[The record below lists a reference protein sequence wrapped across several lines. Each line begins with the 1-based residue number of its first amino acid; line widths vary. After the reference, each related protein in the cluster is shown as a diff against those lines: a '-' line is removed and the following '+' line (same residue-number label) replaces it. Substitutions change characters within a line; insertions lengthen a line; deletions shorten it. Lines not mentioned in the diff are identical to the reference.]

1 MGEFFIIL
9 GLILLNGLFSMAE
22 IALVSARKARLE
34 AQANKGDK
42 RAKEALELANHPD
55 TFLSTVQI
63 GITLIGILTGI
74 YSGEKL
80 KTGLVE
86 FLGRFDAINEYANG
100 IATAII
106 VIIITYLTLVLGEL
120 VPKRIGLSRP
130 EIIAKIV
137 AAPMRAVSFIT
148 YPFIWLLTK
157 STLVIVKLFG
167 IKRADTQVTEEE
179 IKAIIIEGTE
189 QGTIEEA
196 EQEII
201 ERVFHLS
208 DRNITSLMTH
218 RSDIIWFDLND
229 TEKSIRE
236 KILQEPHSVY
246 PVCDGDLDNIKGI
259 VSLKELYLNR
269 SQPGGAKTLK
279 DLMRPPLFVPENI
292 TAYRLLERFKK
303 QRIGSCFIV
312 DEYGTLQGMVTLD
325 DILHAIVGGIPQAED
340 QDYEILKREDG
351 SYLVDAQIPFYNFLS
366 RFDKAEWLT
375 EIEQEFDT
383 LAGFILHQLERIP
396 HAGDKLDW
404 RGFHFEIVDMDAQR
418 IDKVLL
424 NISDEIRQEMEEE

>member
-1 MGEFFIIL
+1 MAEVFIIL

-34 AQANKGDK
+34 AQANKGDA
-42 RAKEALELANHPD
+42 RAKEALKLASHPD

-80 KTGLVE
+80 KAGLVNW
-86 FLGRFDAINEYANG
+86 LTRFESVREYSNG

-106 VIIITYLTLVLGEL
+106 VIIITYFSLVLGEL
-120 VPKRIGLSRP
+120 VPKRLGLSRP
-130 EIIAKIV
+130 ETIAKLV
-137 AAPMRAVSFIT
+137 AGPMRFVTIIT

-157 STLVIVKLFG
+157 STYVIVKIFN
-167 IKRADTQVTEEE
+167 IRTRDNEVTEEE

-218 RSDIIWFDLND
+218 RSDIVWFELND
-229 TEKSIRE
+229 TEDSIRE
-236 KILQEPHSVY
+236 KIVQDPHSVY
-246 PVCDGDLDNIKGI
+246 PICDGDLDNIKGM
-259 VSLKELYLNR
+259 VSLKDLYVSSDHKKFKEIMR
-269 SQPGGAKTLK
+269 S
-279 DLMRPPLFVPENI
+279 PLFVPENI
-292 TAYRLLERFKK
+292 TAYKLLERFKNEH
-303 QRIGSCFIV
+303 INSCFIV
-312 DEYGTLQGMVTLD
+312 DEYGTLQGMVTLN
-325 DILHAIVGGIPQAED
+325 DILQAIVGGISPPD
-340 QDYEILKREDG
+340 VDDYEVVEREDG
-351 SYLVDAQIPFYNFLS
+351 TYLVDAQIPFYNFLS
-366 RFDKAEWLT
+366 RFEKAEWMT
-375 EIEQEFDT
+375 DVDQEFDT

-396 HAGDKLDW
+396 HTGDKLEW
-404 RGFHFEIVDMDAQR
+404 RGFQFEIVDMDAQR

-424 NISDEIRQEMEEE
+424 KISDAIRQEIEE

>member
-1 MGEFFIIL
+1 MAEIFIIL
-9 GLILLNGLFSMAE
+9 GLVLLNGLFSMAE

-42 RAKEALELANHPD
+42 NAKEALKLASHPD

-80 KTGLVE
+80 KSDLVAWLQQFE
-86 FLGRFDAINEYANG
+86 SIRDYSNG
-100 IATAII
+100 IATTII
-106 VIIITYLTLVLGEL
+106 VIIITYFSMVLGEL
-120 VPKRIGLSRP
+120 VPKRLGLSRP
-130 EIIAKIV
+130 ETIAKLV
-137 AAPMRAVSFIT
+137 AGPMRIVTLIT

-157 STLVIVKLFG
+157 STYVIVKIFN
-167 IKRADTQVTEEE
+167 IRMRDNEVTEEE

-218 RSDIIWFDLND
+218 RSDIIWFDQND
-229 TEKSIRE
+229 TEDAIRD
-236 KILQEPHSVY
+236 KIIQEPHSHY
-246 PVCDGDLDNIKGI
+246 PICDNDLDNIKGI
-259 VSLKELYLNR
+259 VSLKDLYVN
-269 SQPGGAKTLK
+269 SDHKK
-279 DLMRPPLFVPENI
+279 FKEIMRPALFVPENI
-292 TAYRLLERFKK
+292 TAYKLLERFKT
-303 QRIGSCFIV
+303 QHMNSCFIV
-312 DEYGTLQGMVTLD
+312 DEYGSLQGMVTLN
-325 DILHAIVGGIPQAED
+325 DILVAIVGGIPD
-340 QDYEILKREDG
+340 PDVSDYEVVEREDG
-351 SYLVDAQIPFYNFLS
+351 TFLVDAQIPFYNFLS
-366 RFDKAEWLT
+366 RFEKTEWMNDVD
-375 EIEQEFDT
+375 QEFDT

-396 HAGDKLDW
+396 HTGDKLEW
-404 RGFHFEIVDMDAQR
+404 RGFKFEIVDMDAQR

-424 NISDEIRQEMEEE
+424 KISDEIRQEIEE